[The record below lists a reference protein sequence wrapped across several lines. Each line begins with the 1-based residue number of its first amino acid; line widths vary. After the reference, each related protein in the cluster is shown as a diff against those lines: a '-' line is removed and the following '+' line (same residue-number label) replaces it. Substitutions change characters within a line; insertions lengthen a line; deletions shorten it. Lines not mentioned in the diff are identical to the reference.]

1 MKLKSINPADQSVVG
16 EVKVATNQDIEKA
29 VKKAKRAFKDWRKV
43 PAEKRASYVEKFAQE
58 ILKRKEKVAR
68 LSTLEMGKPYAES
81 LDDVDWDQDYL
92 KFYVQEG
99 PKILKDGIIE
109 KTKKVLRKVVREPIG
124 VCAVITPWNY
134 PLGMPIWGIMPNLV
148 VGNTVVFKPSENT
161 PLCGQEVVDILEK
174 IGLLEGVVNIIHG
187 DGKVGATLVDSDVD
201 MVWFTGS
208 TGAGQEIYEKCG
220 KKFICCLLELGGSSP
235 AIVMDD
241 ADIDNTIDDIYGGRF
256 SNCGQVC
263 SAIKR
268 LFVHRKIYKELVE
281 GLVGRVGKAKVGNP
295 FDKVDFGPLVSKKQ
309 LALLESQVK
318 DALEKGAKVEI
329 GGSQPA
335 DKALREGNYYLP
347 TVLTNVDFGM
357 RVLTEE
363 VFGPVLPVVPFSNVG
378 EVIRMANRTEYG
390 LTAQVYTRNLELARR
405 IAAQLEAGTVSINS
419 SDYFSPTCPFGGYK
433 KSGIGREGG
442 RYGFHELTQIKYI
455 YEKLT
460 Q

>member
-1 MKLKSINPADQSVVG
+1 MKSINPADRGVVG
-16 EVKVATNQDIEKA
+16 EVKIATNQDVERA
-29 VKKAKRAFKDWRKV
+29 VERAKRAFKNWRKV
-43 PAEKRASYVEKFAQE
+43 PVEKRASYVEKFTQE

-99 PKILKDGIIE
+99 PKNLKDEIIE
-109 KTKKVLRKVVREPIG
+109 KTKKVLRKVVHEPIG
-124 VCAVITPWNY
+124 VCAVITPWNF

-161 PLCGQEVVDILEK
+161 PLCGQEIVDILKET
-174 IGLLEGVVNIIHG
+174 GLPDGVVNIVHG
-187 DGKVGATLVDSDVD
+187 DGKVGAMLVDSDID
-201 MVWFTGS
+201 IVWFTGS
-208 TGAGQEIYEKCG
+208 TKIGQEIYEKCG
-220 KKFICCLLELGGSSP
+220 KKFIRCLLELGGSSP

-241 ADIDNTIDDIYGGRF
+241 ADIDNAIDDVYWGRF

-268 LFVHRKIYKELVE
+268 LFVHQKIYKAFVKKLVE
-281 GLVGRVGKAKVGNP
+281 WVKKAKVGDP

-309 LALLESQVK
+309 LALLEAQVK
-318 DALEKGAKVEI
+318 DAIKKGAKVEI
-329 GGSQPA
+329 GGSRPNN
-335 DKALREGNYYLP
+335 KSLKKGNYYLP
-347 TVLTNVDFGM
+347 TVLTNVNFDM

-363 VFGPVLPVVPFSNVG
+363 VFGPILPVVPFTSVD
-378 EVIRMANRTEYG
+378 EVIEMANRTEYG
-390 LTAQVYTRNLELARR
+390 LTAQIYTQNLELARK
-405 IAAQLEAGTVSINS
+405 IATQLEAGTVSINS
-419 SDYFSPTCPFGGYK
+419 SDYFSPACPFGGYK

-460 Q
+460 